1 MSNAAGDAAGDAVR
15 RCADVV
21 VGVVAAVVL
30 SPVIAGAAL
39 AVRLSMGPGVLFR
52 QRRLGRRQQ
61 PFDLLKFRTM
71 RHAATGPWDPS
82 RDHERITRVGRF
94 LRSTSLDE
102 LPSLLNLVRGD
113 IALVGPRPLPV
124 QYEGRFLPHE
134 LVRFDVRP
142 GITGLAQVRGRNTV
156 DWDDRLELDAEYV
169 ATRTLIGDV
178 RILFSTVAVV
188 LNRSGV
194 DSGDGVTMR
203 ELPADRVDR

>member
-1 MSNAAGDAAGDAVR
+1 VSDVVR
-15 RCADVV
+15 RVVDVL
-21 VGVVAAVVL
+21 VGIVAAVVL
-30 SPVIAGAAL
+30 SPVIVAVAV
-39 AVRLSMGPGVLFR
+39 AVRVSMGSGVLFR
-52 QRRLGRRQQ
+52 QRRLGRGRR
-61 PFDLLKFRTM
+61 PFDLVKFRTM
-71 RHAATGPWDPS
+71 RHAPAGPWDPA

-102 LPSLLNLVRGD
+102 LPSLANLVRGD

-169 ATRTLIGDV
+169 ATRSLRGDL
-178 RILFSTVAVV
+178 RILVSTLAVV
-188 LNRSGV
+188 VGRSGI
-194 DSGDGVTMR
+194 DNADGVTMR